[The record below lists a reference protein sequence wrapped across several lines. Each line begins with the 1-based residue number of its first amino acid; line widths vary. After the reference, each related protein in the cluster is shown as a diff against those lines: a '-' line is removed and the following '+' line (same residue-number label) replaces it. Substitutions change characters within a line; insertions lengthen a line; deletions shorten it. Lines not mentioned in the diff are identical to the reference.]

1 MGMEVKMAEK
11 EKSPKRSKK
20 DYKPSEEVRQHMRT
34 ARAEMRES
42 MRALFPPEF
51 IEHRKTARREILLG
65 IRGLID
71 DALERE

>member
-1 MGMEVKMAEK
+1 MAEK
-11 EKSPKRSKK
+11 EKSPKRSKRN
-20 DYKPSEEVRQHMRT
+20 YKPSEEVRQHMSN

-51 IEHRKTARREILLG
+51 IEHRKVARREILLG

-71 DALERE
+71 DALGRM

>member
-1 MGMEVKMAEK
+1 MAEK
-11 EKSPKRSKK
+11 EKSQKRSERN
-20 DYKPSEEVRQHMRT
+20 YRTSEEVRQHMRN

-51 IEHRKTARREILLG
+51 IEHRKVARREILLG

-71 DALERE
+71 DALGRM

>member
-1 MGMEVKMAEK
+1 MEVEMAEK
-11 EKSPKRSKK
+11 EKSPKQSKRN
-20 DYKPSEEVRQHMRT
+20 YKPSEEVRQHMRN

-51 IEHRKTARREILLG
+51 IEHRKVVRREVLLG

-71 DALERE
+71 DALGRM

>member
-1 MGMEVKMAEK
+1 MAEK
-11 EKSPKRSKK
+11 EKSQKRSKRN
-20 DYKPSEEVRQHMRT
+20 YKPPEEVRQHMRS

-51 IEHRKTARREILLG
+51 IEHRKVARREILLG

-71 DALERE
+71 DALGRM